1 MLEQPRIYVSK
12 IPEGDTTRI
21 PADAIDLTSGA
32 MGYMVNDNIDG
43 LARPDA
49 DISIS
54 ALAGANASRIGR
66 RQITERNIVMDII
79 PLPNFRINRERL
91 YHILPFEE
99 TRRFY
104 IETKDRCVF
113 IDGEIEKLNGPFK
126 SDRPFS
132 FGASILCPFPWF
144 QSVKLHTAQLKA
156 GENIIRNDGDIPS
169 GFRMEVKGHANMV
182 QLIDFKLNVGG
193 ETFATKADTNV
204 IAPIELNTVSGKRT
218 FKCSNS
224 GHISTG
230 TWKPSFAYL
239 AADTKWPKIPA
250 GAQTINVYYTSG
262 GEGEYIF
269 DNLNTLY
276 WRDTYSG
283 V

>member
-79 PLPNFRINRERL
+79 PLPDFRTNRERL
-91 YHILPFEE
+91 YHILPFGE
-99 TRRFY
+99 TRRIY
-104 IETKDRCVF
+104 VETKDRCVF

-126 SDRPFS
+126 PDKPFS
-132 FGASILCPFPWF
+132 FGVSIICPFPWF
-144 QSVKLHTAQLKA
+144 HSVKLHKLNLHV
-156 GENIIRNDGDIPS
+156 GDNVIRYDGDVPD
-169 GFRMEVKGHANMV
+169 GFTLDVP
-182 QLIDFKLNVGG
+182 QQITPPLIGSVSDLSVSVGG
-193 ETFATKADTNV
+193 KTFAYSGR
-204 IAPIELNTVSGKRT
+204 IAVPHICTIPGKKQFYGIRKDAGNTLAPAFGAMVSGCQWPT
-218 FKCSNS
+218 
-224 GHISTG
+224 ISKSDKIVTI
-230 TWKPSFAYL
+230 SCAE
-239 AADTKWPKIPA
+239 ADVEWFE
-250 GAQTINVYYTSG
+250 QQNVFTY
-262 GEGEYIF
+262 
-269 DNLNTLY
+269 
-276 WRDTYSG
+276 RDTYSG

>member
-79 PLPNFRINRERL
+79 PLPDFRINRERL

-99 TRRFY
+99 TRRIY
-104 IETKDRCVF
+104 VETKDRCVF

-126 SDRPFS
+126 PDKPFS
-132 FGASILCPFPWF
+132 FGVSIICPFPWF
-144 QSVKLHTAQLKA
+144 HSVKLHKLNLHV
-156 GENIIRNDGDIPS
+156 GDNVIRYDGDVPD
-169 GFRMEVKGHANMV
+169 GFTLDVP
-182 QLIDFKLNVGG
+182 QQITPPLIGSVSDLSVSVGG
-193 ETFATKADTNV
+193 KTFAYSGR
-204 IAPIELNTVSGKRT
+204 IAVPHICTIPGKKQFYGIRKDAGNTLAPAFGAMVSGCQWPT
-218 FKCSNS
+218 
-224 GHISTG
+224 ISKSDKIVTI
-230 TWKPSFAYL
+230 SCAE
-239 AADTKWPKIPA
+239 ADVEWFE
-250 GAQTINVYYTSG
+250 QQNVFTY
-262 GEGEYIF
+262 
-269 DNLNTLY
+269 
-276 WRDTYSG
+276 RDTYSG

>member
-79 PLPNFRINRERL
+79 PLPDFRINRERL
-91 YHILPFEE
+91 YHILPFGE
-99 TRRFY
+99 TRRIY
-104 IETKDRCVF
+104 VETKDRCVF

-126 SDRPFS
+126 PDKPFS
-132 FGASILCPFPWF
+132 FGVSILCPFPWF
-144 QSVKLHTAQLKA
+144 QSVKLHTAQLKL
-156 GENIIRNDGDIPS
+156 GDNIIRNEGDIPA
-169 GFRMEVKGHANMV
+169 GFRLEVEGHANMV
-182 QLIDFKLNVGG
+182 QLVDFELTAGG

-204 IAPIELNTVSGKRT
+204 IAPVELITIPGKRT
-218 FKCSNS
+218 FKCSNG

-250 GAQTINVYYTSG
+250 GAQTINVSYTSG